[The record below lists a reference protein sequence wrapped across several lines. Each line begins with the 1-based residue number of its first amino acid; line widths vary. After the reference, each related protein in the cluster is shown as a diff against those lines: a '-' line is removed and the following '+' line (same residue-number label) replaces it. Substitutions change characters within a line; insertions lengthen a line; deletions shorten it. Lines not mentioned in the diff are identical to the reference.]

1 MISLLLSIYIF
12 HLNQLFK
19 AESMCSQNITEV
31 DMSRENRSDREIITA
46 VFLLISENLMSSKS
60 GYSYVRYHISHA
72 NFNINY
78 TNSQSIGPP

>member
-46 VFLLISENLMSSKS
+46 VFLLISENSSKS
-60 GYSYVRYHISHA
+60 GYSYVRYHISHT